1 MLTLRTIQENPQE
14 VIEKLAKKKFD
25 AREIVNSIIGF
36 TEAKNQTQMQA
47 DRAKAEL
54 NALSR
59 EIGQLMRQGDASGTQ
74 QARERTAELKESIR
88 ELDLVFADLDVK
100 IRELLVL
107 LPNTLMFQSRR
118 AILPKIT
125 RWSAQEDHSLSW
137 MRTPFPTGSLPAAT
151 TSLTLSWV

>member
-1 MLTLRTIQENPQE
+1 MFCYFCVYYKKRSMLTLRTIQENPQE
-14 VIEKLAKKKFD
+14 MIEKLAKKKFD

-88 ELDLVFADLDVK
+88 GSILF
-100 IRELLVL
+100 
-107 LPNTLMFQSRR
+107 LPT
-118 AILPKIT
+118 
-125 RWSAQEDHSLSW
+125 W
-137 MRTPFPTGSLPAAT
+137 M
-151 TSLTLSWV
+151 

>member
-107 LPNTLMFQSRR
+107 LPNTPHVSVPEGNSAEDNEVVRSGGSFPVLDEN
-118 AILPKIT
+118 ALPH
-125 RWSAQEDHSLSW
+125 W
-137 MRTPFPTGSLPAAT
+137 
-151 TSLTLSWV
+151 